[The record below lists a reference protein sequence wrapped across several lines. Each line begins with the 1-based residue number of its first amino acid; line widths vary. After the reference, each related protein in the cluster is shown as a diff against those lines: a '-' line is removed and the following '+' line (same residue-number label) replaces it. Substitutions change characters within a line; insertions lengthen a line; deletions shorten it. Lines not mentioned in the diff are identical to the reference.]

1 MPLVTL
7 LKKLKMHGNN
17 LDLLVLAS
25 HQVFLSVIAGKGIL
39 SSAIATG
46 VLGFVTTIL
55 FLFCTPSLDVLFS
68 LQAPQPF
75 VQLYALALGKNASVF
90 MTLIAVV
97 GLILVSIHAFL
108 MEIKKLIYIS
118 EYQHSY
124 CCFLSPGFC
133 CCP

>member
-1 MPLVTL
+1 MPLATL
-7 LKKLKMHGNN
+7 LKKLKMHGKN

-97 GLILVSIHAFL
+97 GLILVSIHACL
-108 MEIKKLIYIS
+108 MEIKMLIYIS
-118 EYQHSY
+118 EY
-124 CCFLSPGFC
+124 
-133 CCP
+133 